1 MSSFAID
8 VGASNFD
15 EIVIR
20 GSRDR
25 PVLVDFWAPWCG
37 PCRMLAPILD
47 KLAAEMGGRF
57 TLAKLNTDDEQELA
71 ARYGIR
77 GIPNVKAF
85 VDGRVADEFTGVQPE
100 AGVRAFLERVMPSP
114 AARAIAEAKARLAA
128 KDAVGALAK
137 LDEAHALDPDGE
149 DALLTRAEAL
159 VALGRGADA
168 GHVLDALEAPARV
181 RTKPVRAERRLATLR
196 ARAKLAA
203 GGGAGLAALARR
215 AAARH
220 QRLDGLLAAQRRT
233 EHLLDHL
240 VAQRLEAPVELGV
253 GHEGVEFGRARHALA
268 TQQLLHHGHP
278 VAHDPD
284 LGEQLEHHAGEL
296 VGALVGEIRL
306 AGIRRHRAPQP
317 GLWPRVIHG

>member
-1 MSSFAID
+1 MSSLAID

-100 AGVRAFLERVMPSP
+100 AGVRAFLERVMPSRGSVSVP
-114 AARAIAEAKARLAA
+114 SRSKRTAFIA
-128 KDAVGALAK
+128 
-137 LDEAHALDPDGE
+137 
-149 DALLTRAEAL
+149 
-159 VALGRGADA
+159 
-168 GHVLDALEAPARV
+168 APAR
-181 RTKPVRAERRLATLR
+181 
-196 ARAKLAA
+196 
-203 GGGAGLAALARR
+203 
-215 AAARH
+215 
-220 QRLDGLLAAQRRT
+220 
-233 EHLLDHL
+233 
-240 VAQRLEAPVELGV
+240 AP
-253 GHEGVEFGRARHALA
+253 
-268 TQQLLHHGHP
+268 
-278 VAHDPD
+278 
-284 LGEQLEHHAGEL
+284 
-296 VGALVGEIRL
+296 
-306 AGIRRHRAPQP
+306 
-317 GLWPRVIHG
+317 

>member
-1 MSSFAID
+1 MSSHAID
-8 VGASNFD
+8 VGALNFD
-15 EIVIR
+15 EVVVR
-20 GSRDR
+20 GSRER

-47 KLAAEMGGRF
+47 KLAVEMEGRF

-85 VDGRVADEFTGVQPE
+85 VDGRVADEFTGVLPE
-100 AGVRAFLERVMPSP
+100 AGVRAFLDRVMPSP

-128 KDAVGALAK
+128 KDAVGALEK
-137 LDEAHALDPDGE
+137 LDEVHALDPAGE

-181 RTKPVRAERRLATLR
+181 RTKPVRDERRLATLR

-203 GGGAGLAALARR
+203 AGGADLAALARR
-215 AAARH
+215 AAATPPDHVAR
-220 QRLDGLLAAQRRT
+220 RDYAAALAANGDHERALDLLLSIVDADRGADGDAAKKAMLTIFEALGSDSDLARRY
-233 EHLLDHL
+233 
-240 VAQRLEAPVELGV
+240 R
-253 GHEGVEFGRARHALA
+253 RSLA
-268 TQQLLHHGHP
+268 A
-278 VAHDPD
+278 V
-284 LGEQLEHHAGEL
+284 
-296 VGALVGEIRL
+296 VNR
-306 AGIRRHRAPQP
+306 
-317 GLWPRVIHG
+317 

>member
-1 MSSFAID
+1 MSAHAID
-8 VGASNFD
+8 VGARNFD
-15 EIVIR
+15 EVVIR
-20 GSRDR
+20 GSRER

-85 VDGRVADEFTGVQPE
+85 VDGRVVDEFTGVLPE
-100 AGVRAFLERVMPSP
+100 AGVRSFLERVVPSP
-114 AARAIAEAKARLAA
+114 AAKAIAEAKSRLAA

-137 LDEAHALDPDGE
+137 LDEVHALDPDGE

-159 VALGRGADA
+159 IALGRGADA

-181 RTKPVRAERRLATLR
+181 RAKPVRDERRLATLR

-203 GGGAGLAALARR
+203 GGTGDLEALARR
-215 AAARH
+215 ASATPPDFAAR
-220 QRLDGLLAAQRRT
+220 REYANALAAGGDHERALDALLSVVDVDRGAEGDAARKAMLTIFEALGADSDLARRY
-233 EHLLDHL
+233 
-240 VAQRLEAPVELGV
+240 R
-253 GHEGVEFGRARHALA
+253 RSLA
-268 TQQLLHHGHP
+268 AI
-278 VAHDPD
+278 VN
-284 LGEQLEHHAGEL
+284 
-296 VGALVGEIRL
+296 R
-306 AGIRRHRAPQP
+306 
-317 GLWPRVIHG
+317 

>member
-159 VALGRGADA
+159 IALGRGPDA

-181 RTKPVRAERRLATLR
+181 RAKPVRDERRLATLR
-196 ARAKLAA
+196 ARSRLAE
-203 GGGAGLAALARR
+203 GGAADLGALARR
-215 AAARH
+215 AAATPPDHAARREYAGALAANGEH
-220 QRLDGLLAAQRRT
+220 ERALGLLLSVVDADRGGEADAAKKAMLTIFEALGSDSDLARRY
-233 EHLLDHL
+233 
-240 VAQRLEAPVELGV
+240 R
-253 GHEGVEFGRARHALA
+253 RSLA
-268 TQQLLHHGHP
+268 AI
-278 VAHDPD
+278 VN
-284 LGEQLEHHAGEL
+284 
-296 VGALVGEIRL
+296 R
-306 AGIRRHRAPQP
+306 
-317 GLWPRVIHG
+317 